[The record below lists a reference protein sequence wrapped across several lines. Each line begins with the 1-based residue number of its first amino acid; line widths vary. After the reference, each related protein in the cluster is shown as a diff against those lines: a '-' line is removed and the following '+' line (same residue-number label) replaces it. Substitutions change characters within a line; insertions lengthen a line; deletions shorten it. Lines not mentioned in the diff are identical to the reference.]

1 MVRKVSTTLLL
12 AQLPIFLLIFLFS
25 SSEIVVNPISYLIN
39 ASGHISIIFLF
50 ITLFSSRIIFLK
62 DNLDRRILGLTSFFY
77 LIMHILFYFFDN
89 ILFRIVYNFILLIY
103 SMMNITNFSRV
114 YVCVL

>member
-1 MVRKVSTTLLL
+1 MARKASITLLL
-12 AQLPIFLLIFLFS
+12 AQLPIFLLIFLFFS
-25 SSEIVVNPISYLIN
+25 FDVVVNPISYLIN
-39 ASGHISIIFLF
+39 ASGHASIIFLF

-89 ILFRIVYNFILLIY
+89 NVLAIAPQSDILFYELMTIGHLK
-103 SMMNITNFSRV
+103 
-114 YVCVL
+114 